1 MTPGI
6 RPLGS
11 ASDDQRRVMTPKQAV
26 DVGVDYM
33 VIGRPITQAA
43 NPIATL
49 QAILADLK
57 TV

>member
-1 MTPGI
+1 VTPGI

>member
-1 MTPGI
+1 
-6 RPLGS
+6 
-11 ASDDQRRVMTPKQAV
+11 MTPKQDV